1 MAPLAEA
8 VGAEIDDL
16 LNDAE
21 DRIADAL
28 GLLLEAGEVDVLDPA
43 LPHDLTR
50 GLLRN
55 DAEARLCAG
64 ERGLDLEVVAGPP
77 LVGED
82 RPHLR
87 RAEDVAEDR
96 GIERRRRHALSP
108 RIRRPCARAPARRDA
123 RAPPRY
129 A

>member
-8 VGAEIDDL
+8 VGAETDDL

-28 GLLLEAGEVDVLDPA
+28 GLLLETGEVDVLDPA
-43 LPHDLTR
+43 LPHDLAR

-55 DAEARLCAG
+55 DAEACLRAG
-64 ERGLDLEVVAGPP
+64 ERGLDLEVVSGPP

-87 RAEDVAEDR
+87 RAENVAEDR
-96 GIERRRRHALSP
+96 GIERRRRHAFLPGSGDL
-108 RIRRPCARAPARRDA
+108 APERQAVE
-123 RAPPRY
+123 
-129 A
+129 